1 MKQGFE
7 MLRKNTSPEEWVAD
21 WRRICGR
28 YGEDIWVLVQGIV
41 REHKAFLATRFYEQM
56 MQDAAASFFLSAQL
70 VQNRLHPALQAWLEG
85 VFSVALNGDYEG
97 TVAYQ
102 KRVGGVHARIGIP
115 THLVMRGTR
124 ALNEAIF
131 ARLQD
136 VDVVQRTN
144 AVAYVAELT
153 SLAMEVMCQSYAVSH
168 DRNSRAEEAYR
179 LFAISQ
185 DIGAE
190 REKQRAALLG
200 WENQFMY
207 EVAVNQ
213 ARANLPL
220 LGKSE
225 FGLWFTHKAA
235 HAFEGSADVASI
247 LAEIDRVDAAAS
259 QLGSMAGSS
268 EGKDAGQV
276 EVLRRIRDH
285 CRTVGFLLEGL
296 FQQAGY
302 LESGRDV
309 LTRLLNRKYLQVI
322 MNREIEFARTN
333 GCGLAVLMVD
343 IDHFKR
349 INDEYGHDGG
359 DAALRHVGLFMSQ
372 TVRSSDYLFRL
383 GGEEFLVVLVDVEPE
398 TAMLVAENLRR
409 RAENERIPL
418 GQDIH
423 LNMTLSIGVALY
435 AGHPDYLLLL
445 KAADQALYRAK
456 HLGRNRVELSRG
468 LE

>member
-1 MKQGFE
+1 M
-7 MLRKNTSPEEWVAD
+7 AD
-21 WRRICGR
+21 WRHICGR
-28 YGEDIWVLVQGIV
+28 YSEDVWRLVQGLV
-41 REHKAFLATRFYEQM
+41 REQKAELATRFYEQM
-56 MQDAAASFFLSAQL
+56 MQDSAASFFLSAQL
-70 VQNRLHPALQAWLEG
+70 VQSRLHPALQSWLEG
-85 VFSVALNGDYEG
+85 VFSVALTEDYEA

-115 THLVMRGTR
+115 THLVMRGAR
-124 ALNEAIF
+124 ALNEAMF
-131 ARLQD
+131 SQLQMAD
-136 VDVVQRTN
+136 PALRTE

-153 SLAMEVMCQSYAVSH
+153 SLAMEVMCQAYAVSH

-235 HAFEGSADVASI
+235 HAFEGSPDVAAI
-247 LAEIDRVDAAAS
+247 LAEIERVDIA
-259 QLGSMAGSS
+259 
-268 EGKDAGQV
+268 AGQLNELAADSDGKNTGQV
-276 EVLRRIRDH
+276 DVLRRIRDH

-333 GCGLAVLMVD
+333 GGGLAVLMVD

-349 INDEYGHDGG
+349 INDEHGHDGG

-372 TVRSSDYLFRL
+372 AVRSSDYLFRL
-383 GGEEFLVVLVDVEPE
+383 GGEEFLVVLVDVEQE

-418 GQDIH
+418 GQNIH
-423 LNMTLSIGVALY
+423 LRMTLSIGVALY

-468 LE
+468 VE